1 VHATVGQVSVYDSG
15 FMLGDGMWEGVRL
28 HQGVLAFVDA
38 HVDRLFENLK
48 AVDIDLCLTKPEVIE
63 LVRMLGPLAGLGGA
77 GQGMALERCIERPHF
92 RGVRCTPRQHGLHLH
107 RGSWANRR
115 RELLSRPAMK
125 KWRIVILVGF
135 GTARKRVLERWTNPK
150 PLQPI
155 WDRAAILT
163 LHRGVLDLSIIQ

>member
-77 GQGMALERCIERPHF
+77 GQGMALENDALNAHTSAVCVVLLGTGCSCTVAVGRTG
-92 RGVRCTPRQHGLHLH
+92 GVSSSP
-107 RGSWANRR
+107 ARR
-115 RELLSRPAMK
+115 
-125 KWRIVILVGF
+125 
-135 GTARKRVLERWTNPK
+135 
-150 PLQPI
+150 
-155 WDRAAILT
+155 
-163 LHRGVLDLSIIQ
+163 